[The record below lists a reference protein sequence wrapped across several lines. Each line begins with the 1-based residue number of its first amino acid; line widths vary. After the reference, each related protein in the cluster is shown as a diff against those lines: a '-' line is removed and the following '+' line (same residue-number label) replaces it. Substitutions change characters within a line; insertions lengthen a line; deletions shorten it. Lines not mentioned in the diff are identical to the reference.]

1 MRADLK
7 SPLAETAAGA
17 IAADVLRACV
27 HCGFCNAT
35 CPTFQ
40 ITGDELDGPR
50 GRIYLMKQA
59 LEGEP
64 VSRLT
69 QIHLDRCLS
78 CRACETTCPSGV
90 EYHRLLDVGR
100 ADIAAR
106 VARPWSERLAR
117 WAIRTLSLQ
126 PWLLRPLLVL
136 GRKLPRHVGEARTRS
151 GRGMAGPNS
160 RRMSLLTGCVQSA
173 AAPHFNAATRRVF
186 NAVGIGL
193 AETPTVRCCGAVAFH
208 LDAEDDARGRARRN
222 IDAWTAELDAGA
234 EAIVVNASGCAAFI
248 RDYPDVLASDPAYA
262 EKARRVA
269 DAVRDPIEILR
280 RAAPKPVRAPAHP
293 RIAVHDP
300 CTLRNGPRLDGAV
313 AALLARLGYQPQPVA
328 DAHLCCGSAGAY
340 SLLQPRFA
348 QRLRDD
354 KLATLTAGGPETIY
368 TANIGCWMHL
378 GAASD
383 VPVRHWMEAV
393 DDVL

>member
-64 VSRLT
+64 VTRLT

-106 VARPWSERLAR
+106 VARPWIERLAR

-126 PWLLRPLLVL
+126 PWLLRPLLIL
-136 GRKLPRHVGEARTRS
+136 GRKIRRRADGDRSRS
-151 GRGMAGPNS
+151 GGVAARSHA

-186 NAVGIGL
+186 DAVGIDL
-193 AETPTVRCCGAVAFH
+193 AESPAVRCCGAVAFH
-208 LDAEDDARGRARRN
+208 LDAVDDARAQARRN
-222 IDAWTAELDAGA
+222 IDAWCAELDAGA

-248 RDYPDVLASDPAYA
+248 RDYPDVLSEDPAYA
-262 EKARRVA
+262 ARARRVA
-269 DAVRDPIEILR
+269 EAVRDPIEILS
-280 RAAPKPVRAPAHP
+280 RADVTAARAPARP

-313 AALLARLGYQPQPVA
+313 AALLKRLGYQPQPVA

-348 QRLRDD
+348 NRLRAD
-354 KLATLTAGGPETIY
+354 KLGALNAGAPDAIY

-378 GAASD
+378 GGASD
-383 VPVRHWMEAV
+383 VPVRHWIEAV

>member
-50 GRIYLMKQA
+50 GRIYLVKQA

-64 VSRLT
+64 VGRLT
-69 QIHLDRCLS
+69 QHHLDRCLS
-78 CRACETTCPSGV
+78 CRSCETTCPSGV

-100 ADIAAR
+100 AEVAAK
-106 VARPWSERLAR
+106 VARPWNERLVR
-117 WAIRTLSLQ
+117 WAIRALSAR
-126 PWLLRPLLVL
+126 PWLLRPLLAL
-136 GRKLPRHVGEARTRS
+136 GGKIPRGVRE
-151 GRGMAGPNS
+151 GRGLPGPARRSHS

-173 AAPHFNAATRRVF
+173 AAPHFNAATRQVF
-186 NAVGIGL
+186 DAVGISL
-193 AETPTVRCCGAVAFH
+193 TETPAARCCGAVAFH
-208 LDAEDDARGRARRN
+208 LDAADEARAHVRRN
-222 IDAWTAELDAGA
+222 IDAWAAELDAGA

-248 RDYPDVLASDPAYA
+248 RDYPDVLAGDPANA
-262 EKARRVA
+262 GKARRVA
-269 DAVRDPIEILR
+269 DAVRDPVEVLGLTP
-280 RAAPKPVRAPAHP
+280 PKATRAPAHP

-313 AALLARLGYQPQPVA
+313 AALLAGLGYQPQPVPNT
-328 DAHLCCGSAGAY
+328 HLCCGSAGAY

-348 QRLRDD
+348 QRLRADR
-354 KLATLTAGGPETIY
+354 LEALNAGAPQTIY

-378 GAASD
+378 GGASN
-383 VPVRHWMEAV
+383 VPVRHWIEAV
-393 DDVL
+393 RDVI